1 MIQDFLFKALE
12 IWLNLALIFVC
23 MFIFVA
29 LLMIFSAKAACKAQS
44 NF

>member
-1 MIQDFLFKALE
+1 MIQDVLFKALE

-29 LLMIFSAKAACKAQS
+29 LLMILSAKAACKAQS